1 MKKLLITN
9 QIMTLEIPYI
19 IYLIGVLALITP
31 AFLANNSST
40 KTFFKNVAIWG
51 IILLIIIFIYQ
62 AFVIERW

>member
-1 MKKLLITN
+1 
-9 QIMTLEIPYI
+9 MTPKIPYI
-19 IYLIGVLALITP
+19 IYLIGVLVLITP
-31 AFLANNSST
+31 AFLTSNSNT

>member
-19 IYLIGVLALITP
+19 VYLIGVLALITP

-40 KTFFKNVAIWG
+40 KTFFKNV
-51 IILLIIIFIYQ
+51 
-62 AFVIERW
+62 VI